1 MGVCLIISVS
11 ILKAEFQVKLEP
23 PVATFAFF
31 TCCGRG
37 PLEMIGT
44 SIFAGWMPFLSSAN
58 VIKALK
64 ATVSFYV
71 FITL

>member
-1 MGVCLIISVS
+1 MGMFLFVVSIS
-11 ILKAEFQVKLEP
+11 ILKADFQVKLEP
-23 PVATFAFF
+23 LVATFAFF

-37 PLEMIGT
+37 PSETIGT

-64 ATVSFYV
+64 AAESV
-71 FITL
+71 